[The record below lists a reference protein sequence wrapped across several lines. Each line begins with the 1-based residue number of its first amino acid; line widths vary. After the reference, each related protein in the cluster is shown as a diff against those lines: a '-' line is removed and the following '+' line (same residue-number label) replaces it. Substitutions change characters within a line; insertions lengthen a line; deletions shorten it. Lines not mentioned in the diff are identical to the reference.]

1 MPIQG
6 FFESEHNDPPAPF
19 LEGMIYFPRLGTGGL
34 LSFLID
40 TGSDRTFLPR
50 DPAEELGIDYQ
61 ELEGRRLSGLRG
73 VSGPAG
79 YYREEALVL
88 FNDDSGKDIIC
99 RLVVGLQATRGGGSG
114 WDAPPLLGRDFLNLC
129 DLTVSF
135 AQGAVELEPI
145 RVDGNFVVDPME

>member
-34 LSFLID
+34 ISFLVD
-40 TGSDRTFLPR
+40 TGSDRTLLPR
-50 DPAEELGIDYQ
+50 DHAEELGIHYR

-73 VSGPAG
+73 VSGTAG

-88 FNDDSGKDIIC
+88 FSDDSGRDLMC
-99 RLVVGLQATRGGGSG
+99 RLAVGLQSTRESGSG

-129 DLTVSF
+129 DLRVNP
-135 AQGAVELEPI
+135 ALGLVQLEPFNVEGGFI
-145 RVDGNFVVDPME
+145 R